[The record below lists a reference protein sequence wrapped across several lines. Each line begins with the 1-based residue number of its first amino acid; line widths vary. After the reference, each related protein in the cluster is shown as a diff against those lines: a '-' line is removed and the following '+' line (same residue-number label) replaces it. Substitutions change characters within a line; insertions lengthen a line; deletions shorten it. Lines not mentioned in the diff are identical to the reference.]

1 MDQDTKIYPTLR
13 ITLQFCNFWYLN
25 PSIVI
30 SPRPRSW
37 SSSSCWI
44 PAHDRRSLSRMRRSQ
59 ISPRGCHAAVDSS
72 EIARDPRRGRFEDSL
87 RYDDRLELY
96 SSFIRAFLAVKES
109 VKRLVTTVCL
119 VARSWAPSLK
129 WYADLAV
136 APQRWRSYTCRDVI
150 PGRGLMTVNLVSPDM
165 WDKLLLV
172 DQ

>member
-1 MDQDTKIYPTLR
+1 
-13 ITLQFCNFWYLN
+13 
-25 PSIVI
+25 
-30 SPRPRSW
+30 
-37 SSSSCWI
+37 
-44 PAHDRRSLSRMRRSQ
+44 MRRSQ

-119 VARSWAPSLK
+119 VARSWAPSLE

-150 PGRGLMTVNLVSPDM
+150 PGRGLLTVNLVSPDM